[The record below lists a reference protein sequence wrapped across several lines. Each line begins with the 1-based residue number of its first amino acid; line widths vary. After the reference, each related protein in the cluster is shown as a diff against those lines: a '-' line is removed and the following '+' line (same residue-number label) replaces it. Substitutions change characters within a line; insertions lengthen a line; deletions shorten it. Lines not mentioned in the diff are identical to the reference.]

1 LKTLAT
7 INEKLLLDAQRPVF
21 LGKALICVSLSRVL
35 IAFPG

>member
-21 LGKALICVSLSRVL
+21 LGKALVSVSLSRVP
-35 IAFPG
+35 IVFPG